1 MSPVADLRRYAAA
14 AWKRRWPALLV
25 AWVVA
30 ILGWVGVAALPDR
43 YESSARIYADAD
55 AILGQTLRGIA
66 VDGATAAQVETLQR
80 TLLARP
86 NLERVIARTDLG
98 LRVTSER
105 DREAMVAELTKNIRI
120 TPQARNLF
128 RVEYTDS
135 QPAIARAVV
144 QTVLDLFMERVSGN
158 DREQMQNARAFVNQ
172 QVTAYEAQLRDAERR
187 RAEFRS
193 RYVDLIPNET
203 TGGASRFESARQR
216 LNELRGELQ
225 DTEMRRDIIRR
236 QVEQTPRT
244 LPADVVARG
253 GGNAGPLAAAEQE
266 LRQLQTRYT
275 DQHPAIAMQRAIVAD
290 LRRSGGG
297 AGGPVRGEP
306 RPNPA
311 FESLQTRL
319 VDAEGDIASLR
330 RRIAA
335 ETQEVERLEALARGA
350 PQLLAQMTD
359 LDRDYGILRR
369 SYEELLQR
377 RESLQIAGAARTG
390 ADQVRLDIIEPPT
403 LPVAP
408 TGPNRPLFAAGAL
421 VVALGAGAAVAVLLS
436 LMDTSIYSLRELRDL
451 GLPVLGA
458 VSPARPKRRLLPTAA
473 FAGAL
478 SLLFVCF
485 AGVAAGGAEILRKV
499 LA

>member
-30 ILGWVGVAALPDR
+30 ILGWVGVASLPDR

-98 LRVTSER
+98 LRVSSER
-105 DREAMVAELTKNIRI
+105 DREGMVADLAKNIRI

-128 RVEYTDS
+128 RVDYTDS
-135 QPAIARAVV
+135 NPDIARAVV

-158 DREQMQNARAFVNQ
+158 DREQMQNARTFVNQ
-172 QVTAYEAQLRDAERR
+172 QVATYEAQLREAERR

-203 TGGASRFESARQR
+203 TGGASRFEAARQR

-236 QVEQTPRT
+236 QLEQTPRT
-244 LPADVVARG
+244 LPADVLARG
-253 GGNAGPLAAAEQE
+253 GGNAGPLAAAEAE
-266 LRQLQTRYT
+266 LRQLLTRYT
-275 DQHPAIAMQRAIVAD
+275 DQHPAIAMQRSIVAD
-290 LRRSGGG
+290 LRRTGGG
-297 AGGPVRGEP
+297 GGGPVRGEP
-306 RPNPA
+306 RSNPA

-319 VDAEGDIASLR
+319 VDTEGDIASLR

-350 PQLLAQMTD
+350 PQLLAQLTD

-390 ADQVRLDIIEPPT
+390 ADQVRLDIIEPPSQ
-403 LPVAP
+403 PVVP

-421 VVALGAGAAVAVLLS
+421 VAALGAGVAVAVLLS
-436 LMDTSIYSLRELRDL
+436 LLDSSFYSLRELRDL

-458 VSPARPKRRLLPTAA
+458 VSPARPKRRLLPAAA

-485 AGVAAGGAEILRKV
+485 LGVAAGGADMLRKV